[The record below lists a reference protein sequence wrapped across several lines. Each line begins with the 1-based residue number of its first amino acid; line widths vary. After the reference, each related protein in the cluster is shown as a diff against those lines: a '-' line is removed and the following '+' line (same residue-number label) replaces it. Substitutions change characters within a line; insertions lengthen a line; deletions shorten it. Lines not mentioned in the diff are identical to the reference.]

1 LIVHLPPLNWQRVPS
16 CEDNSVL
23 VMTHCIS
30 AGELK
35 PLARTLYM
43 SSNRCSQP
51 STLLQAFDDGTP
63 IFKVVGGRALFR

>member
-1 LIVHLPPLNWQRVPS
+1 
-16 CEDNSVL
+16 
-23 VMTHCIS
+23 MTHCIN